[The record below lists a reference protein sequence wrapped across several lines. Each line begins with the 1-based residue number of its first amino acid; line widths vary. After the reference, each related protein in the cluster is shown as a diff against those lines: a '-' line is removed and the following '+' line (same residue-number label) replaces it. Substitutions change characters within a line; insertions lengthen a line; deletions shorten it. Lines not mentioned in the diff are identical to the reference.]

1 MGTYGYARFRPR
13 ILLHRRQ
20 IIESRRQTR
29 TPFLRC
35 PYVRIHSFPSPGCSI
50 SSSSFSARGHE
61 PRNNPARRGVA
72 FRNCR
77 EKFTEKLRRDSY
89 TWGSRCADLRRS
101 ESYRRKESSGS
112 NYNRAITRDI
122 FPRESGQIIPH

>member
-1 MGTYGYARFRPR
+1 MATRVSAREFFSTVGKSSNHVGRLAHHFCDAR
-13 ILLHRRQ
+13 I
-20 IIESRRQTR
+20 
-29 TPFLRC
+29 
-35 PYVRIHSFPSPGCSI
+35 YVRIHSFPSPGCSI

-101 ESYRRKESSGS
+101 QSYRRKESSGS